1 MSHAAYILVG
11 TVRPVTG
18 CTVRLLAP
26 IAKRLVSST
35 RQARPVVLRRTAGG
49 ACRTVPAM
57 SSHWVLPPLPA
68 TTPALP
74 LAQASALLSHLGQGA
89 RDAVAEDLLQL
100 VGAQVPLAQCTIFA
114 FEPGRKPGIVAVG
127 DRSRTQELPHIAEAY
142 VSRFHRL
149 DGLAAVMQAEWGTA
163 QRAGLAQ
170 PRILLHRQTGA
181 DIAHAGYRQ
190 TCYTLP
196 QVAERLAVL
205 ALYEERRWLSVHLYR
220 GTEQGPFDDAAVR
233 LVEAFA
239 PLIVQA
245 VRLHHTGL
253 AVHQDPGGLLLA
265 RAVRRWP
272 QLTQRDQDVLVALMD
287 GLDTA
292 ALAER
297 LGLTPASAQTYCRRV
312 YRKLGVAGHRE
323 LVAALLAQ
331 GG

>member
-1 MSHAAYILVG
+1 MS
-11 TVRPVTG
+11 
-18 CTVRLLAP
+18 RLP
-26 IAKRLVSST
+26 PR
-35 RQARPVVLRRTAGG
+35 
-49 ACRTVPAM
+49 
-57 SSHWVLPPLPA
+57 HWVLGSRPSPSLN
-68 TTPALP
+68 LP
-74 LAQASALLSHLGQGA
+74 LAQASALLTHLGQGA
-89 RDAVAEDLLQL
+89 RDAVAEDLLRL
-100 VGAQVPLAQCTIFA
+100 VGAHAPLAQCTIFA
-114 FEPGRKPGIVAVG
+114 FEPGRKPAVVAVG

-142 VSRFHRL
+142 ASRYHRL
-149 DGLAAVMQAEWGTA
+149 DGLAAVMQTEWTA
-163 QRAGLAQ
+163 AQKTGPEQ

-205 ALYEERRWLSVHLYR
+205 ALYEGRRWMSVHLYR
-220 GTEQGPFDDAAVR
+220 GTEHGPFDDAAVGV
-233 LVEAFA
+233 VEAFA

-253 AVHQDPGGLLLA
+253 AVHQDLGGLLLA

-272 QLTQRDQDVLVALMD
+272 RLTQRDQDVLLALMD

-312 YRKLGVAGHRE
+312 YRKLGVAGQRE
-323 LVAALLAQ
+323 LMAALLAQ
-331 GG
+331 GD